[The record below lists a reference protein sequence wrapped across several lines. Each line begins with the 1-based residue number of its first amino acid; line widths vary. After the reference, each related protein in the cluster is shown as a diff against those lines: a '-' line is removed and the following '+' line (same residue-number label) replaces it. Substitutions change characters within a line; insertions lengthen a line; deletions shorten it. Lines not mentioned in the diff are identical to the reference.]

1 MLSLDINNREE
12 KKLLKDTY
20 LPIKHISEDFSKM
33 SAGLRTVTGDLNT
46 QLQNHGMHSRIL
58 STLCEKG
65 DDIELFPRDWPKGIW
80 SHASSI
86 KNYLEDQENAIFHI
100 HGVWM
105 YPQYIASK
113 IAYLKHI
120 PSILSPHGM
129 LQPWLWEQG
138 TVKKKIY
145 FNLLIKKYFENSS
158 LIHAITPEEK
168 ENLFRQFGHQNI
180 EVIPNSISYKKIEA
194 YHIKREESEKYILFL
209 GRLHSVKGID
219 LLIQAFSQL
228 QHKDITLKIAGPIT
242 PYKNVLDKLVNELKL
257 ESKVEFLGMV
267 TGKEKYQLYKNAWV
281 FVAPSYSE
289 VIGMV
294 NLEAGILETP
304 VITTYQTGLYKEWQQ
319 NGGLLINP
327 NIDELKK
334 SLNTALHWSEE
345 ERKERG
351 ENLKKFIIKHYSW
364 ENNIFKWKALY
375 KSVETCRH

>member
-1 MLSLDINNREE
+1 M
-12 KKLLKDTY
+12 KDKPVSKNTY

-33 SAGLRTVTGDLNT
+33 SAGLRTVIGDLNN
-46 QLQNHGMHSRIL
+46 QLHQQEIDSRIL
-58 STLCEKG
+58 STLCEED

-80 SHASSI
+80 NHTGSMKHYI
-86 KNYLEDQENAIFHI
+86 EDQDNAIFHI
-100 HGVWM
+100 HGIWM

-113 IAYLKHI
+113 IAYHKHM

-138 TVKKKIY
+138 TLKKKIY

-168 ENLFRQFGHQNI
+168 ENLFQQFNHKNI
-180 EVIPNSISYKKIEA
+180 EVIPNSISYRDIEA
-194 YHIKREESEKYILFL
+194 YQIKREESKKYILFL

-228 QHKDITLKIAGPIT
+228 KHTDITLKIAGHIT
-242 PYKNVLDKLVNELKL
+242 PYKQVLDKLVTELKL
-257 ESKVEFLGMV
+257 ESKVEFLGII

-281 FVAPSYSE
+281 FVAPSHSE

-304 VITTYQTGLYKEWQQ
+304 VITTYQTGLYREWQE
-319 NGGLLINP
+319 NGGLLIDP
-327 NIDELKK
+327 NVEELQK
-334 SLNTALHWSEE
+334 SLNEALHWSDA

-351 ENLKKFIIKHYSW
+351 EKLKAFIIKHYSW

-375 KSVETCRH
+375 KSIELCKH